1 MSPTPDS
8 GTTPS
13 TQRELHR
20 ARYEALRLT
29 AQTATAKALPPRSPL
44 DTPPAGP
51 VLHRETIPGGW
62 YWTTRLRPGESL
74 RVATPTGTSS
84 VAMIAWSVADSSE
97 RINVPD
103 TIKLQWSAA
112 LRKGRLLLTDMGHVA
127 FSIVEDSSGAHDTV
141 IGPTTRASTEKAL
154 GADAGRNSRD
164 NFLAAASKLGLSRR
178 DVPMCVSF
186 FAPVAVDAQGRFV
199 WHADRRRPGDFIDLR
214 AEMDL
219 WVVLSNAGHP
229 LDPSPRREPSPV
241 ELTVFES
248 PMPTANDACRN
259 AGVEAE
265 RAFVYTGRLASRVAM
280 GDHS

>member
-1 MSPTPDS
+1 MSDNTLSPAA
-8 GTTPS
+8 
-13 TQRELHR
+13 QRDLHR

-29 AQTATAKALPPRSPL
+29 AQTATAKALPPKSPPGL
-44 DTPPAGP
+44 PLGGAAKHT
-51 VLHRETIPGGW
+51 ETLPGGW

-74 RVATPTGTSS
+74 RIRTPSGTSS
-84 VAMIAWSVADSSE
+84 VAMVAWSVADPSE
-97 RINVPD
+97 RINTPD

-127 FSIVEDSSGAHDTV
+127 LSIVEDSSGAHDTV
-141 IGPTTRASTEKAL
+141 VGPTTRTSSPAS
-154 GADAGRNSRD
+154 RNSRD

-199 WHADRRRPGDFIDLR
+199 WHDDRRQAGDFIDLR

-229 LDPSPRREPSPV
+229 LDPAHGGEPAPV
-241 ELTVFES
+241 ELTIFES
-248 PMPTANDACRN
+248 PAPADDDACRK

-265 RAFVYTGRLASRVAM
+265 RAFLYTERTLS
-280 GDHS
+280 